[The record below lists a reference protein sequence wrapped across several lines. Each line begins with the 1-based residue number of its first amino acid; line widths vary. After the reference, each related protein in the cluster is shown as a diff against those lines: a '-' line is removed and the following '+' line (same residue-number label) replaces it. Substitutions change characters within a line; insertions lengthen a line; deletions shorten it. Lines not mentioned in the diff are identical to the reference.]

1 MIRRFFRLLIL
12 GWTAT
17 AAFLYSCGMYRA
29 ARKVFLSLLIFIL
42 ILTGIA
48 ILLEASPIYRF
59 GDSAPFK
66 GPYIYNP
73 YEDLDTALGWSRT
86 NLHTHTHAT
95 AWINECE
102 LYPDSVLTFYDR
114 YGYDIVTFSN
124 HMELTEYPGDPE
136 RQVWVYEH
144 GYNPFKFHKLVFAPD
159 RVRYYDIPFPVM
171 PSQKQFMM
179 DILSRNSDFVF
190 YNHPDRTF
198 FTDRKDM
205 ERISGYRLLE
215 ADCGFSYE
223 DTYSDKWD
231 IALSAGH
238 YVLSAISDDLHKP
251 RISHKIARRCSFLN
265 TPSHR
270 YEDIKETLLKGC
282 FYTMHLPDF
291 GDGDLKIKE
300 QGNNDIAGIT
310 EIGLKSDTIFM
321 KLTHPASEIEIIGQ
335 NGKVMNTFHDTREVK
350 YRIMDTDPYIRLTA
364 RFADSTV
371 IFTSPFARWNGD
383 TVSGTPYTDTQHPV
397 DIPRTIL
404 YNLIVLILAFLC
416 LQGIR
421 AIMHQ

>member
-1 MIRRFFRLLIL
+1 MPAR
-12 GWTAT
+12 TVT
-17 AAFLYSCGMYRA
+17 TKFLHSCGTSRA
-29 ARKVFLSLLIFIL
+29 ARRVFLSLPVSIL
-42 ILTGIA
+42 ALTA
-48 ILLEASPIYRF
+48 VAVLLESSPIYRF
-59 GDSAPFK
+59 SEGTPFS

-73 YEDLDTALGWSRT
+73 YGDLDTTLGWSRT
-86 NLHTHTHAT
+86 NLHTHTHA
-95 AWINECE
+95 AKWINECE
-102 LYPDSVLTFYDR
+102 LPPDSVLTFYDR

-124 HMELTEYPGDPE
+124 HMELTEYPGDAQ

-159 RVRYYDIPFPVM
+159 RVRYYDIPFPAM

-179 DILSRNSDFVF
+179 DILARNSDFVF

-198 FTDRKDM
+198 FTDRADL

-265 TPSHR
+265 TPSYR
-270 YEDIKETLLKGC
+270 YDDMKETLLKGC

-291 GDGDLKIKE
+291 GDGDLSVKE
-300 QGNNDIAGIT
+300 MENARLAGIT
-310 EIGLKSDTIFM
+310 DIGLKNDTIFM
-321 KLTHPASEIEIIGQ
+321 KLTRPASEIEIIGR
-335 NGKVMNTFHDTREVK
+335 NGKVMNAFHDTCEAEYVMK
-350 YRIMDTDPYIRLTA
+350 DTDPYIRLTA
-364 RFADSTV
+364 RFSDSTV
-371 IFTSPFARWNGD
+371 IFTNPFARWNGD
-383 TVSGTPYTDTQHPV
+383 TLSGTPYTDTPHPV

-404 YNLIVLILAFLC
+404 YNLLILAAAFFC
-416 LQGIR
+416 LRGIR
-421 AIMHQ
+421 TIMHR